1 MSEDLSI
8 HQLFEAQVERSPNA
22 IAVVFK
28 DKQFTYREL
37 NCRANQ
43 LAHYLQTL
51 RVGTEVLVGICL
63 ERSLEMIVGLLSI
76 LKAGGAY
83 VPIDPAYPKEL
94 LVHLLSDSQASVL
107 LAQKNLLPRLPDHR
121 AQVICLDTDWGVIS
135 AYSQE
140 NPVSGVTINYKSM

>member
-1 MSEDLSI
+1 MPKMFESYYFKDLGI

-51 RVGTEVLVGICL
+51 GVGTEVLVGICL
-63 ERSLEMIVGLLSI
+63 DRSLTVYKPLFAQIRWLFSI
-76 LKAGGAY
+76 KA
-83 VPIDPAYPKEL
+83 
-94 LVHLLSDSQASVL
+94 ASWNRETI
-107 LAQKNLLPRLPDHR
+107 KNYLNN
-121 AQVICLDTDWGVIS
+121 AAT
-135 AYSQE
+135 
-140 NPVSGVTINYKSM
+140 SGNITGCYKSQSSGLKPSEFCCWNPIRSYIVTAI